1 MPEAP
6 ARNGATARTMPMK
19 RPTRIALGPWRSKKR
34 LDALQARRGDAEARA
49 AGDEE
54 APAQALAE
62 REARE
67 VAERRGQPGDER

>member
-1 MPEAP
+1 
-6 ARNGATARTMPMK
+6 MK
-19 RPTRIALGPWRSKKR
+19 RPTRIALGPWRSKKASTR
-34 LDALQARRGDAEARA
+34 SRRGAVMPEARA

-67 VAERRGQPGDER
+67 VAEGRGQPGDER